1 MSALPIKTNH
11 TFIFQNKTFSGISWK
26 TSENPTHWT
35 IALHGFGRSPLDFEK
50 FARELG
56 PNKGLLAISFFAHN
70 DSDFFSK
77 EETEKGWPVEVWK
90 DQLTYLLQELRV
102 TKCALLCYSLGGRL
116 GLKWIELSPEKITSA
131 QFFAPDGLIRNRLY
145 RFTVSTKIGHW
156 LAQKIV
162 QNPTSILGLAKLLNS
177 LRLLPKK
184 LLNFVEYHLASE
196 EIRKQVFNV
205 WMGYRHCYPNLN
217 IVAKNLKQFEIPTEF
232 IFGKYDAIIP
242 WQHGNKLR
250 KLTKDNARVQW
261 KQIEKGHK
269 IL

>member
-11 TFIFQNKTFSGISWK
+11 TFIFQGKSFSGISWK
-26 TSENPTHWT
+26 TSETPGHWT

-50 FARELG
+50 FAFELG
-56 PNKGLLAISFFAHN
+56 PNEGLLAISFFAHN

-77 EETEKGWPVEVWK
+77 DETEKGWPVEAWK
-90 DQLTYLLQELRV
+90 EQLTFLLQELRV

-116 GLKWIELSPEKITSA
+116 GLKWIESSPEKITSA
-131 QFFAPDGLIRNRLY
+131 QFFAPDGLIRNKMY
-145 RFTVSTKIGHW
+145 RFTVGTNIGHW
-156 LAQKIV
+156 LGRKIV
-162 QNPTSILGLAKLLNS
+162 QNPKLILNLAKLLYS

-184 LLNFVEYHLASE
+184 LLNFVEYHLTSE

-205 WMGYRHCYPNLN
+205 WMGYRHCYPNLKL
-217 IVAKNLKQFEIPTEF
+217 VAKNLKQFEIPTEF

-242 WQHGNKLR
+242 WKHSNKLR
-250 KLTKDNARVQW
+250 RLTKDNAKVRW
-261 KQIEKGHK
+261 KQIEKGHN